1 MLCGACGIDLDG
13 EDGATV
19 APTVS
24 NMYTSASSGS
34 SVAPRRGVRWVWWAV
49 AGLLAI
55 AGVIAGLVL
64 GEVGPFE
71 QGPTPLERLAFPAE
85 RYGADAEPLELAS
98 VAALTTRE
106 PAAGRS
112 FGPQT
117 MVDGDLATAWHA
129 DGDQLP
135 PETGEKVDVL
145 LEDPAWVAGLVLANG
160 DHRDAEH
167 YADAGRLQRVELR
180 FDGGHAVRVTLLDLG
195 RELQYVELDEPVLTT
210 AVRIAV
216 DEVVP
221 GAERDDPAISELEL
235 HGFSADA
242 DDAAL
247 AEQRAEELPAA
258 GEITFNSGSP
268 GLRLP
273 VGVGSLVGEQHD
285 GVTGQ

>member
-1 MLCGACGIDLDG
+1 MLCRACGIDLDG

-19 APTVS
+19 AP
-24 NMYTSASSGS
+24 SASDMFTAAPSRS

-71 QGPTPLERLAFPAE
+71 PGPAPLERLAFPAE
-85 RYGADAEPLELAS
+85 RYGEDEEPLELAS

-106 PAAGRS
+106 PAADRS

-117 MVDGDLATAWHA
+117 MVDGDLATAWHG

-135 PETGEKVDVL
+135 PETDEKVDVL

-167 YADAGRLQRVELR
+167 YADVGRLQRVELR

-195 RELQYVELDEPVLTT
+195 RELQYVQLDEPVLTT

-221 GAERDDPAISELEL
+221 GAERADPAISELEL
-235 HGFSADA
+235 HGFPADA
-242 DDAAL
+242 DDASL

-258 GEITFNSGSP
+258 GEITINSGSP

-273 VGVGSLVGEQHD
+273 VGVASLVGEQHD